1 MFADLHLHTC
11 FSDGTY
17 TPEELVSHARE
28 KGLSAIALTDH
39 DTVEGCR
46 RAEAACGKAGVEF
59 IAGTELTA
67 DCEGI
72 ELHILGYFLDIEDPL
87 LIQEITKCQ
96 TTRQDRIREMV
107 SRLNRHRVPL
117 KAERVFAIANCRSPG
132 RPHVARA
139 LVEDGFCS
147 SMDEAF
153 ERFLKR
159 SRPAWVPKRRISAD
173 DAIALIHHAGGLA
186 VMAHPGLNRTDDV
199 ILPVVKAGLDGI
211 ECFHTKHSTA
221 TAERYLQM
229 ADRYKLLV
237 TGGSDC
243 HGMSK
248 GHPLIGTIK
257 LPYQHVELLR
267 IAVAR
272 RRENTPNGSGDKPE
286 RVPSTIS

>member
-1 MFADLHLHTC
+1 MFADLHLHTH

-17 TPEELVSHARE
+17 SPEELVAHARE

-39 DTVEGCR
+39 DTVEGCA
-46 RAEAACGKAGVEF
+46 RAAAACEEAGIEF
-59 IAGTELTA
+59 VAGSELTA
-67 DCEGI
+67 DYKGT
-72 ELHILGYFLDIEDPL
+72 ELHILGYFLDTQNEV
-87 LIQEITKCQ
+87 LIQELSKCQ
-96 TTRQDRIREMV
+96 TTRQERIREMV
-107 SRLNRHRVPL
+107 RHLNRAGVPL
-117 KAERVFAIANCRSPG
+117 KAERVFAIANCQSPG

-139 LVEDGFCS
+139 LVEDGHCS
-147 SMDEAF
+147 GMDEAF

-159 SRPAWVPKRRISAD
+159 GRPAWVPKRRITAA
-173 DAIALIHHAGGLA
+173 DAIALIHQAGGLA

-199 ILPVVKAGLDGI
+199 IPPVVKAGLDGI
-211 ECFHTKHSTA
+211 ECFHTKHSTMA
-221 TAERYLQM
+221 SERYLEL

-257 LPYQHVELLR
+257 LPYQHVELLK

-272 RRENTPNGSGDKPE
+272 RRDDGGSIPSPQPL
-286 RVPSTIS
+286 PSTPS